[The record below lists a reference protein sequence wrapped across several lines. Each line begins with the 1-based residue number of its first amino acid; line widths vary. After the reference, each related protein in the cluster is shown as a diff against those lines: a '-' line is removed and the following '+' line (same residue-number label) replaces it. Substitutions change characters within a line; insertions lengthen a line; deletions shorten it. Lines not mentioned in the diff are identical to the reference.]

1 MPDVGLAPVSSG
13 AASRFVDRRT
23 LLVGAAGALAAA
35 GLSGPARAAGHA
47 TSLAAGAGP
56 RFDPDLAR
64 QLQRA
69 LRDALR
75 DPSTRAPGAI
85 LHVQSPKLGRW
96 CGAAGLGRVTPAEPM
111 QPRDRIRAGSIVKMF
126 VSVTVLQ
133 LTERGR
139 LSLDARLP
147 EVLSPSVT
155 GRVANAPDITVR
167 MLLGHRAGIPDWDDP
182 ALDEQVAR
190 DPAKVWKV
198 GELLDLAA
206 AKPPLFAPGTSFS
219 YSNTDYTLLGLII
232 ERITGRSWR
241 HEVTRRVIRPLRLT
255 RTALPAPGQRSIKGP
270 LAHGYREIDGKLVD
284 LNLDPSFAGA
294 AGGYALA
301 TTVGDLS
308 RFLDTLLAGR
318 LFRHRATLKQML
330 TIAPAQGEGGLVGYG
345 LGIEQRALPGGPT
358 LIGHLGGAVYRSYV
372 GRLHPTA
379 ATIALAM
386 NAEDDPTPLL
396 LPAVKALL
404 ATHR

>member
-1 MPDVGLAPVSSG
+1 MPDVGLAPVANG

-23 LLVGAAGALAAA
+23 LLVGAAGAVAAA

-47 TSLAAGAGP
+47 TSLAARAGP
-56 RFDPDLAR
+56 RFDADLAR

-69 LRDALR
+69 LHAALG
-75 DPSTRAPGAI
+75 DPSTQSPGAI
-85 LHVQSPKLGRW
+85 LYVQSAKLGRW
-96 CGAAGLGRVTPAEPM
+96 SGAAGLGRVTPAEPM
-111 QPRDRIRAGSIVKMF
+111 RPGDRFRAGSIVKMF

-133 LTERGR
+133 LSERGR

-147 EVLSPSVT
+147 EVLPASVT
-155 GRVANAPDITVR
+155 GRVANAADITVR

-182 ALDEQVAR
+182 AIDEQVAR
-190 DPAKVWKV
+190 DPAKVWND

-232 ERITGRSWR
+232 EGITGRSWR

-284 LNLDPSFAGA
+284 LNLDPSFCGA

-301 TTVGDLS
+301 TTVADLS

-318 LFRHRATLKQML
+318 LFRHRATLEQML

-372 GRLHPTA
+372 GRLHPTG